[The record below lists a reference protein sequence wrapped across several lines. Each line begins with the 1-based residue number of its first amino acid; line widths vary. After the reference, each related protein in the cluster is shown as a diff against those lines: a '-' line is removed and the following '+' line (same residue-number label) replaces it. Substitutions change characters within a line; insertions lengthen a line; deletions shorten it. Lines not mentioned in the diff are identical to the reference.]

1 MNSVTTRDQILESLK
16 TLPPESTLEDV
27 MEHLYFVAKLE
38 QGLKQSEARELVTH
52 DQVSRILKPTGV
64 H

>member
-38 QGLKQSEARELVTH
+38 RGLQQSEARELVPH
-52 DQVSRILKPTGV
+52 DQVVKRFLR
-64 H
+64 

>member
-1 MNSVTTRDQILESLK
+1 MNSVTTRDQIVESLK
-16 TLPPESTLEDV
+16 ALPPESTLEDV

-52 DQVSRILKPTGV
+52 DQVVKRFLR
-64 H
+64 